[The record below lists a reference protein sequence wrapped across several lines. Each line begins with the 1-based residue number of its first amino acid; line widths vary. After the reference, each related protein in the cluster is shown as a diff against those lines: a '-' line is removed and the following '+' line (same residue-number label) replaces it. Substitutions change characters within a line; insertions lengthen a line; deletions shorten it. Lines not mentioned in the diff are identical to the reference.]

1 MKNELIQRLKTLL
14 LIIKEEINYF
24 ALFEKVIES
33 CAVAVEVNRICYSE
47 KFINDNEF
55 IYVNEMINSCRKKA
69 IETHREWTI
78 KVLENSKTEHTRKS
92 IVMSVY
98 NDIFHQ

>member
-1 MKNELIQRLKTLL
+1 MKSELIQRLKSILS
-14 LIIKEEINYF
+14 IIQDENNYY

-33 CAVAVEVNRICYSE
+33 CAIAVELNRICFSE
-47 KFINDNEF
+47 QLINDNEF
-55 IYVNEMINSCRKKA
+55 IYANDMINSCRKKA

-78 KVLENSKTEHTRKS
+78 QMLENSKTEHTRKS
-92 IVMSVY
+92 IVTSVY